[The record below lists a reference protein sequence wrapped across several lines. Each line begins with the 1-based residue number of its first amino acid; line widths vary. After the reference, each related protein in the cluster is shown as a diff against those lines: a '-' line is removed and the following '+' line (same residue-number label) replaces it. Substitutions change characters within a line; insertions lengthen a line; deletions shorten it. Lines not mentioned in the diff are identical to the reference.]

1 MDAGSRSQ
9 NPQNVPPGDALTKLS
24 PRSLPQMSG
33 KTSEKRNKK
42 KDTQTFEN
50 DGILGAPKVAEKLR
64 DLASLDVYK
73 FRLIS

>member
-1 MDAGSRSQ
+1 
-9 NPQNVPPGDALTKLS
+9 
-24 PRSLPQMSG
+24 MSG